1 MKRYLYLMMV
11 MFVALLAAEVAHSRG
26 FGGGGFGGG
35 GFRAGGYGAVG
46 FRAGG
51 YDADRYRSGG
61 YDADRYRP
69 AYQPRR
75 IDVYDPNYVV
85 QPTDD
90 GYGYSDNG
98 DDSNGD

>member
-1 MKRYLYLMMV
+1 MMV

-26 FGGGGFGGG
+26 FGGGGF
-35 GFRAGGYGAVG
+35 RAGGYGAVG
-46 FRAGG
+46 FRA
-51 YDADRYRSGG
+51 GG